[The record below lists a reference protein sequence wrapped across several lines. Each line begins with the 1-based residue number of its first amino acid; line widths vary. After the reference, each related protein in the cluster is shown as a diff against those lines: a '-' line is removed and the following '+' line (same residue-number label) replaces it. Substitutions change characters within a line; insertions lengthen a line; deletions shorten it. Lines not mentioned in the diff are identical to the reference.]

1 MSQIQIE
8 IPFLFSICFC
18 SLFSSL
24 VSICLAQA
32 NASSFAVVPQVHKL
46 KRTTNI
52 SDPRCTYTTQRTWP
66 TGFSNAHDHT
76 PPQLCDSLW
85 LNCVFFS
92 VISFFFR
99 PTLLSTFLPFFLWET
114 NSVIFDDKPTT
125 IYREHWTPLYNWLT
139 VKSLNLFGSNTILL
153 NMRIVNTSV
162 QDKTFALWKFQFA
175 SFLVSCHH
183 ISICWHKF
191 DFIRTKCVSPIHAFC
206 E

>member
-8 IPFLFSICFC
+8 IPFLFIICFC

-52 SDPRCTYTTQRTWP
+52 NDPRCTYTTQRTWP
-66 TGFSNAHDHT
+66 VGFCNASE
-76 PPQLCDSLW
+76 PAALLQSLC

-92 VISFFFR
+92 VISFFFFR
-99 PTLLSTFLPFFLWET
+99 PTLLSTFLPYFLWET
-114 NSVIFDDKPTT
+114 DLVIFYDKPTT
-125 IYREHWTPLYNWLT
+125 IYLEHLTPSYNWLT
-139 VKSLNLFGSNTILL
+139 VKSLNLFWCNTIFLD
-153 NMRIVNTSV
+153 MRIVNTSV
-162 QDKTFALWKFQFA
+162 QRKHLHYEKFSSHLF
-175 SFLVSCHH
+175 SYHH

-191 DFIRTKCVSPIHAFC
+191 DFIRTKCVSPIHTFS